1 MDILTT
7 PGARALRSGRRS
19 AAGRHYLVTT
29 VCHAR
34 ERRSAH
40 ARHAVPVAAA
50 IGSVR
55 LWRDSRM
62 LCWVLMPDHLHALI
76 ELGQSESLAVLMK
89 RVKCVTAGIA
99 NTVGGRYGSVWMSGY
114 HDRALRSDENLLAA
128 ARYVVANPMRAGLVK
143 CVADYPYWGC
153 AWSVDDIDDPIG

>member
-1 MDILTT
+1 
-7 PGARALRSGRRS
+7 
-19 AAGRHYLVTT
+19 
-29 VCHAR
+29 
-34 ERRSAH
+34 
-40 ARHAVPVAAA
+40 
-50 IGSVR
+50 
-55 LWRDSRM
+55 M